1 MVSNGFELERGL
13 PKEETGREHIDLKEY
28 KEITNFEKTK
38 ETLKNIKLELPNVP
52 NIDDININR
61 LSKKRDEKI
70 LEEIIKPKDDVI
82 QNLYKDNLNLHRE
95 LSRQTKIIEEAEKY
109 QKERDSI
116 ITDNEKL
123 HNQVENIQ
131 AEYKEKEFD
140 MEWKYKSKIKSLE
153 KENNHLHKVV
163 DKFYE
168 TLEKFIDWICQKFG
182 IGESKELVR
191 EFEKETNMYI
201 DPDKQLKKEERA
213 KEWDLEI

>member
-1 MVSNGFELERGL
+1 MKR
-13 PKEETGREHIDLKEY
+13 Y

-52 NIDDININR
+52 NIDNININR

-70 LEEIIKPKDDVI
+70 LEEIIKPKDNVI
-82 QNLYKDNLNLHRE
+82 QNLYEENIALHRE
-95 LSRQTKIIEEAEKY
+95 LTRQSKIIEEAEKY

-116 ITDNEKL
+116 IKDNEKL

-140 MEWKYKSKIKSLE
+140 MEWKYKRKIRSLE

-168 TLEKFIDWICQKFG
+168 TVEKFIDWICQKIG

-191 EFEKETNMYI
+191 EFEKKLI
-201 DPDKQLKKEERA
+201 L
-213 KEWDLEI
+213 